1 MPLYSILYKMR
12 HFQLHIVSVKIQ
24 RTIKSRP
31 DSCRRPRLSRPAK
44 VPKGTFPEY
53 KRPPGSHPALSSA
66 FVPPINGAGRRIR
79 LSAGATFLLYQI
91 HYADNLSFRPFFP
104 PCFLIRFC
112 LPPSPFCSIRIIIP
126 PPRIRINAVRI
137 TAASV
142 QPQQESL
149 STYSAAIH
157 PGSGVYS

>member
-31 DSCRRPRLSRPAK
+31 DSCRRPRLSRPAE

-53 KRPPGSHPALSSA
+53 KIPPGSHPAPLFRFCAS
-66 FVPPINGAGRRIR
+66 NKRRRQEDTIVCR
-79 LSAGATFLLYQI
+79 RRRPVIQI

-157 PGSGVYS
+157 PGSGV

>member
-1 MPLYSILYKMR
+1 MIIVITNALVLNFVQNATFSTTYCICKNTKNYKK
-12 HFQLHIVSVKIQ
+12 QTGLLQ
-24 RTIKSRP
+24 T
-31 DSCRRPRLSRPAK
+31 PRLSRPAK

-112 LPPSPFCSIRIIIP
+112 LPPSPFCSIRIIIL
-126 PPRIRINAVRI
+126 PPRIRINAVRS

-142 QPQQESL
+142 QPQ
-149 STYSAAIH
+149 
-157 PGSGVYS
+157 